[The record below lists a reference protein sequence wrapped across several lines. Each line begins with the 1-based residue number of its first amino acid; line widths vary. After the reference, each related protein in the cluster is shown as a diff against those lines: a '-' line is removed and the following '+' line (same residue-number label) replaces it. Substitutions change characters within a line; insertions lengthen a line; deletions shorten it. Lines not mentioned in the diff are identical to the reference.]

1 VLDDVVHRAQLDL
14 DGWLLM
20 HNSPGGRVT
29 SVRPGRLPDEHKVG
43 LSWRAGHLPFD
54 RTDVPAQKAL
64 VQEAFAGAG
73 WEAPRFIAALHAAED
88 FVLDSLA
95 QVRLPAWSRG
105 RVVLLG
111 DAAWSP
117 TPLTGLGTSLAL
129 VGAYV
134 LARQLAD
141 AEPAGALRR
150 YEEVLRP
157 YVTAAQ
163 QLPPGG
169 VAAFAPDRALDIRV
183 RAASMR
189 WMTRW
194 PVKQL
199 LARQFAK
206 SDGVDLLDPDTWDR
220 ARLGGAPVSGG

>member
-1 VLDDVVHRAQLDL
+1 MYNA
-14 DGWLLM
+14 
-20 HNSPGGRVT
+20 PGGLLA
-29 SVRPGRLPDEHKVG
+29 SIRPGRLPGEHKVG
-43 LSWRAGHLPFD
+43 LSFRSGPLAYD
-54 RTDVPAQKAL
+54 RTDVAAQKAL
-64 VQEAFAGAG
+64 VAERFAGAG
-73 WEAPRFIAALHAAED
+73 WEVPRLVAAMQGAAD
-88 FVLDSLA
+88 FVLDPMA

-206 SDGVDLLDPDTWDR
+206 SDGVDLPDPDAWDR